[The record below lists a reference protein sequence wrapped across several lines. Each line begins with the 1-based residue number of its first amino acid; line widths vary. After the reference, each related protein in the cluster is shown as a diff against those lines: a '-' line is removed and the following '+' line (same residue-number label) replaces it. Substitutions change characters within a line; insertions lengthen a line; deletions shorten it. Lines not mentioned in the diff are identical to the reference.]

1 MSRPHKKTVRR
12 LVLDGALEAKAEHS
26 EADIKL
32 AYRRIN
38 IGIES
43 LIRRSFY
50 AGRRGRPTNREGWLE
65 WVGLQGVAQSP
76 DSRILG
82 GLGR

>member
-32 AYRRIN
+32 AYRRID
-38 IGIES
+38 IGIDN
-43 LIRRSFY
+43 LIRRGFY

-65 WVGLQGVAQSP
+65 WLRLQSLVP
-76 DSRILG
+76 RLG
-82 GLGR
+82 GKTFGGEE